1 MSIFPEAVEFHI
13 PGIPVV
19 VLMLAVTWTILI
31 VTAVISRLKLKPVPK
46 GINSA
51 FELMFG
57 YIFGMAD
64 SAIGPKAKNFYPL
77 FLGIFLFVLTGN
89 LVGLIPGFSAPT
101 ANLSV
106 TLGLALITFIFY
118 QYQGIKEHGIGYVK
132 HFWGPK
138 LPWYLT
144 PINFLL
150 LIIEIIS
157 HFARIISLSLRLF
170 INIFSKELLLGILAS
185 LFVTFFASPDVVS
198 KLLSGAVLILR
209 PFILLLGFLVS
220 VVQAFVF
227 TILAIVYVS
236 MAVSESH

>member
-1 MSIFPEAVEFHI
+1 MSIFPEAIEYHI

-31 VTAVISRLKLKPVPK
+31 VTAVISRLQLKPVPK

-51 FELMFG
+51 FELLFG

-64 SAIGPKAKNFYPL
+64 SAIGPKAKNYYPL
-77 FLGIFLFVLTGN
+77 FLGIFLFVLLGN
-89 LVGLIPGFSAPT
+89 LIGLVPGFTSPT
-101 ANLSV
+101 SNLNV

-118 QYQGIKEHGIGYVK
+118 QYQGIKEHGLGYVK

-144 PINFLL
+144 PINLLL

-185 LFVTFFASPDVVS
+185 LFVSFFATPGAVS
-198 KLLSGAVLILR
+198 KLLAGAVFILR
-209 PFILLLGFLVS
+209 PLILLLGFLVS
-220 VVQAFVF
+220 IVQAFVF
-227 TILAIVYVS
+227 TILAVVYVA
-236 MAVSESH
+236 MAVSDSH